1 MHPLVDEYIFNLSS
15 QQQAIAEK
23 VRSLLL
29 TLVPGIQEKLSFKI
43 PFYHYY
49 GMFCYINTIPNG
61 IDVAFCRGKD
71 LVEQFEYLNAKSRA
85 IVASV
90 QLYTV
95 KEITEKQ
102 IHEIIITAAL
112 WNEEAKKKKIP
123 MVKKKG
129 VKKHSSK
136 I

>member
-15 QQQAIAEK
+15 KQQAIAEK
-23 VRSLLL
+23 VRNLLL
-29 TLVPGIQEKLSFKI
+29 TLVPGIQEKFSFKI

-71 LVEQFEYLNAKSRA
+71 LAEQFEYLNTKSRA
-85 IVASV
+85 MVASV
-90 QLYTV
+90 QIYTLQ
-95 KEITEKQ
+95 EIAEKQ
-102 IHEIIITAAL
+102 LHEIVVTAAL

-123 MVKKKG
+123 LVKKKAA
-129 VKKHSSK
+129 KK
-136 I
+136 